1 LERFLDLESAR
12 VRAGGNAI
20 APSTGVEGG
29 SDAAQDFKG
38 GLMKKL
44 LGIALLLLLAMGYVA
59 CGGGGGYSSS
69 GPTAPSYQTPTPG
82 MGPTPTPVRY

>member
-1 LERFLDLESAR
+1 LELSFDLESAR
-12 VRAGGNAI
+12 IRAGGNAI
-20 APSTGVEGG
+20 APSTGRKERRDV
-29 SDAAQDFKG
+29 AWDFKG
-38 GLMKKL
+38 GFMKKL
-44 LGIALLLLLAMGYVA
+44 LGIALLLLLVMGYVA